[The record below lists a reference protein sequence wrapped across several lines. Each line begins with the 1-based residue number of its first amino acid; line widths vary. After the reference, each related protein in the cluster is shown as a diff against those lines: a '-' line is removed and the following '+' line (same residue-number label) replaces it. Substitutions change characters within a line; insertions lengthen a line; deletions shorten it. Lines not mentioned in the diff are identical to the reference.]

1 VHQACFRG
9 NNLAVLVTHVTA
21 KTHLYGSF
29 SFANSSSIR
38 NWFQQPAEAK
48 DTPVAAGF
56 LLSGNKIKTILEIN
70 SLPNSIHLTHLTVL
84 VGRGF
89 CDYLAVDSRRRFA
102 LALVFQTEFT

>member
-1 VHQACFRG
+1 MYQASFRG

-56 LLSGNKIKTILEIN
+56 LTEIKSEP
-70 SLPNSIHLTHLTVL
+70 SLKLIHYQIVHLTHLTVL
-84 VGRGF
+84 VGRDF
-89 CDYLAVDSRRRFA
+89 CHYLAVDSRRRFA
-102 LALVFQTEFT
+102 LALVFQK